1 MKRRE
6 PYSLYAFI
14 IAVLVHI
21 VLILVIMILDQL
33 EPVPPKPNEMA
44 QEERFL
50 LSLREHSEVFE
61 EELVKNEIPKKA
73 QTGTVPRKDQP
84 VKPAPL
90 LPAPRVPKAQPPEK
104 RPAAEAVPSVT
115 PAKRFERPIPKTA
128 ATIERQPQPK
138 KEPGL
143 YDILSRPDTSVQDQ
157 PKSTVKVSE
166 SIQRLYGDK
175 FSELSEGEQKYILD
189 NQEVMRRITQQ
200 VLTRYGRSRIPD
212 SIRAKDV
219 NTIEFYLYPDG
230 SISDIRFLEHSSLS
244 ILDDTTKEVIEL
256 AYAKYPR
263 PQQKTLIR
271 YRVWYDLSG
280 Y

>member
-33 EPVPPKPNEMA
+33 EPVPPEPNEMA

-50 LSLREHSEVFE
+50 LSLREHPEVLE
-61 EELVKNEIPKKA
+61 EGLVKNEIPKKA

-90 LPAPRVPKAQPPEK
+90 LPAPRVSKAQPP
-104 RPAAEAVPSVT
+104 PVT
-115 PAKRFERPIPKTA
+115 PEKGFERPVPKTA

-138 KEPGL
+138 KESGL
-143 YDILSRPDTSVQDQ
+143 YDILSKPDLSAQNQ
-157 PKSTVKVSE
+157 PTGTVKVSE

-189 NQEVMRRITQQ
+189 NQEIMRRITQQ
-200 VLTRYGRSRIPD
+200 ILSRYGRSRIPD
-212 SIRAKDV
+212 NIRANDT
-219 NTIEFYLYPDG
+219 NTIEFYLHPDG
-230 SISDIRFLEHSSLS
+230 SISNIRFLENSSLS

-271 YRVWYDLSG
+271 YRVWYNLTG